1 MNWRTRVNQE
11 IAKDLLSKTYHDI
24 DSMNQGQTMILLSKQ
39 GIYQYGITVDQ
50 ATTLAETDFLNFG
63 LPRARLTR
71 EPISVD
77 QIEEGISLSDPEQDE
92 GEQIDIENLPKI
104 DYDVPP
110 EVLY

>member
-24 DSMNQGQTMILLSKQ
+24 DSMNQNQTVILLSKE
-39 GIYQYGITVDQ
+39 GIYQFGITVDQ
-50 ATTLAETDFLNFG
+50 ATSLAETDFLNFG

-71 EPISVD
+71 EPIIID
-77 QIEEGISLSDPEQDE
+77 ATEEISLSDSEPEEAEPINMRD
-92 GEQIDIENLPKI
+92 LPDI
-104 DYDVPP
+104 DYDIAP